1 MQVDAKTA
9 QALEAIR
16 RVGDRRFSKA
26 AQRMCGQRRKYGRFD
41 FGAIQNAS
49 LDFPDFSIDANT
61 GRRAFD
67 KKQIA
72 AMPVHKSREPMVEA
86 IGQSGVVC
94 AGRFLVIQLPG
105 DSIKIVRIIHNS
117 TIGRTGGVCRKTA
130 RAVHKKIFRKSR
142 EAVPQKAQPLGA
154 ETPRGWRH
162 FTV

>member
-26 AQRMCGQRRKYGRFD
+26 AQRVCGKRRKYGRFD

-67 KKQIA
+67 KKQITA
-72 AMPVHKSREPMVEA
+72 VPVHKSREPMVEA
-86 IGQSGVVC
+86 IGESGIVR

-105 DSIKIVRIIHNS
+105 DGIKIVRFIHNS
-117 TIGRTGGVCRKTA
+117 TIGDGW
-130 RAVHKKIFRKSR
+130 S
-142 EAVPQKAQPLGA
+142 VPQKSEGRP
-154 ETPRGWRH
+154 
-162 FTV
+162 